1 MAIYNF
7 NFQTANGNIT
17 ANTTSYIVT
26 GNLTNFIPFNSG
38 SALLTANGNIVI
50 GKVMHV
56 TSNSSLVLANFAT
69 INLTNEPFA
78 ANVFTISEPAREFG
92 YNPGTISTNS
102 NNNVIYGSGT
112 FFSNSITT
120 GDNIMVVNAASISHE
135 LINIGTVDMVDTN
148 TRLYLRSNST
158 LSGLDFQFVNGND
171 YSLQF
176 NWKERDNKV
185 LGKEPDG
192 FFNIIN
198 PMLDAVDAGVFK
210 NAEQVQSYH
219 PPIQDPVTGV
229 WVNVPATTFQRHD
242 GILGNVD
249 ATVSISSLK
258 VGGENQLGLVKHF
271 DVSPDKLGS
280 HPAYVRDAVPY
291 IDQIHNASLPAVG
304 NNTMTFG
311 ANGFFDTVKNIY
323 PETVADR
330 YAAKLGRTV
339 PRITDDHAQAV
350 AYLAQQPGTSQLT
363 DAEKQNLTATGDKS
377 FRQIPNTARQLKAS
391 GVPVSI
397 PGLIN
402 AVNDIQDSGSMPA
415 ADFKPVVYTVPQF
428 GENK

>member
-69 INLTNEPFA
+69 IDLTNEPFA

-291 IDQIHNASLPAVG
+291 LDQLHDALTSPVSESEQ
-304 NNTMTFG
+304 
-311 ANGFFDTVKNIY
+311 GFFNHVSTQVY

-428 GENK
+428 GVNK